1 MAAFLKCEILLFTY
15 ITWVVNLDTMSTV
28 IQFTYAWILLN
39 ELKSPTFRLCC
50 RFLQASMKEDLLQ
63 QVRSD
68 MESLQRQQKESLN
81 KIATRDEVL
90 QKLNSEL
97 GKLRSIKQEKQL
109 EVISSDIFKIYIVK
123 GQLLIIKF
131 LSLHFSYPC

>member
-1 MAAFLKCEILLFTY
+1 
-15 ITWVVNLDTMSTV
+15 
-28 IQFTYAWILLN
+28 
-39 ELKSPTFRLCC
+39 
-50 RFLQASMKEDLLQ
+50 MKEDLLQ

-68 MESLQRQQKESLN
+68 MSSLQRQQKESFN

-109 EVISSDIFKIYIVK
+109 EV
-123 GQLLIIKF
+123 
-131 LSLHFSYPC
+131 HFSVLYILTLFENLFSIIS

>member
-1 MAAFLKCEILLFTY
+1 
-15 ITWVVNLDTMSTV
+15 
-28 IQFTYAWILLN
+28 
-39 ELKSPTFRLCC
+39 
-50 RFLQASMKEDLLQ
+50 MKDDLLQ

-68 MESLQRQQKESLN
+68 MDSLQRQQKESLN

-109 EVISSDIFKIYIVK
+109 EACISNYIH
-123 GQLLIIKF
+123 F
-131 LSLHFSYPC
+131 LKMKNNILANALTFYFFFMF

>member
-1 MAAFLKCEILLFTY
+1 
-15 ITWVVNLDTMSTV
+15 
-28 IQFTYAWILLN
+28 
-39 ELKSPTFRLCC
+39 
-50 RFLQASMKEDLLQ
+50 MKDDLLQ

-68 MESLQRQQKESLN
+68 MDSLQRQQKESLN

-109 EVISSDIFKIYIVK
+109 EARISNYIYILFVNK
-123 GQLLIIKF
+123 R
-131 LSLHFSYPC
+131 

>member
-1 MAAFLKCEILLFTY
+1 
-15 ITWVVNLDTMSTV
+15 
-28 IQFTYAWILLN
+28 
-39 ELKSPTFRLCC
+39 
-50 RFLQASMKEDLLQ
+50 MKDDLLQ

-68 MESLQRQQKESLN
+68 MDSLQRQQKESLN

-109 EVISSDIFKIYIVK
+109 EARISNYVCLTSVTHAKPKEKNEICRSVSTRAVK
-123 GQLLIIKF
+123 CDGLFFVLQHGF
-131 LSLHFSYPC
+131 QYGFQHA